1 MSAGF
6 DLDRLLRWAA
16 ESGAS
21 DVHLVAGLPPT
32 YRLNG
37 VLAAA
42 PGWPALDD
50 ATLRATLLGTVTE
63 RQRQRFA
70 EDLEL
75 DLSYMVDGS
84 LGFRVNYYQQR
95 GGMGAAYRHIPTL
108 IRPLAELGVPGVVQ
122 QFAGLPRGLVLVTG
136 PTGSGKSTTMASVV
150 DLANASRPD
159 HIVLIEDPIEFLHR
173 SRRCVVSQR
182 EVGTDT
188 HSFQAAL
195 THALRQDPDIIVIG
209 ELRDAETIGIALRA
223 AETGHLVFGTLHTQD
238 AASSIN
244 RIVDEF
250 ASDRQEQV
258 RNQLA
263 ISIQGIVS
271 QTLCRR
277 ADGRGRAVATE
288 VMVATPAVRAL
299 IRDGRLHQMYS
310 VLHSGSESGM
320 QTLDQ
325 SLAGLVR
332 DGAITF
338 EEGVS
343 RARQVDEFTSLC
355 GRSDHWVQGRGGPGA
370 RS

>member
-1 MSAGF
+1 MNPGF
-6 DLDRLLRWAA
+6 DIDRLLRRAA
-16 ESGAS
+16 EVGAS

-37 VLAAA
+37 ALAAV
-42 PGWPALDD
+42 PEWPVLDD
-50 ATLRATLLGTVTE
+50 ATLRATLLSSITDQ
-63 RQRQRFA
+63 QRQRYA
-70 EDLEL
+70 QDLEL

-95 GGMGAAYRHIPTL
+95 SGIGAAYRHIPTV
-108 IRPLAELGVPGVVQ
+108 IRPLQELGVPGVVQ

-136 PTGSGKSTTMASVV
+136 PTGSGKSTTMASIV

-159 HIVLIEDPIEFLHR
+159 HIVLIEDPIEFLYR

-188 HSFQAAL
+188 VSFQAAL

-209 ELRDAETIGIALRA
+209 ELRDQETMGVALRA
-223 AETGHLVFGTLHTQD
+223 AETGHLVFATLHTQD

-244 RIVDEF
+244 RIIDEF
-250 ASDRQEQV
+250 PSDRQDQI
-258 RNQLA
+258 RHQLA
-263 ISIQGIVS
+263 TSIQGIVS

-277 ADGRGRAVATE
+277 ADGNGRAVATE

-299 IRDGRLHQMYS
+299 VRDGRLHQMYS
-310 VLHSGSESGM
+310 VLHSGGDHGM

-332 DGAITF
+332 GDVITF

-343 RARQVDEFTSLC
+343 RARQIDEFTSLC
-355 GRSDHWVQGRGGPGA
+355 GRSDHWAQGRGHPGT